1 MVLQPTKTAMTL
13 CDIDRDAGSK
23 YLLQFSC
30 QISVM
35 GSGYPRTTSPF
46 FNNHFADVSN
56 FFFILAQLV
65 QSETAVNF
73 MSNEVC
79 FARSMHSTSQV
90 GKTSQV

>member
-13 CDIDRDAGSK
+13 CDIDPGRWIEVLASIFMPNFCDGQW
-23 YLLQFSC
+23 L
-30 QISVM
+30 
-35 GSGYPRTTSPF
+35 PT
-46 FNNHFADVSN
+46 NHLAVFQQS
-56 FFFILAQLV
+56 FRRRFKLFFILAQLV